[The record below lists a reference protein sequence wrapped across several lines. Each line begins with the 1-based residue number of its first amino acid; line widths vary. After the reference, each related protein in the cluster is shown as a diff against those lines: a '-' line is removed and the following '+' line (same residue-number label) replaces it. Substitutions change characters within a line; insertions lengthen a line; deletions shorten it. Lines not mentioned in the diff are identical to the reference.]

1 MDYRYGSH
9 TVYQI
14 EHHFEW
20 VTKYRYKILTGD
32 IAERVREFG
41 LADVRSV

>member
-14 EHHFEW
+14 EHHFVWDDE
-20 VTKYRYKILTGD
+20 VSIKVLSG
-32 IAERVREFG
+32 EV
-41 LADVRSV
+41 ADGRDDQAVSGTSF